1 MYSSN
6 NPIDFQTTH
15 WSIVR
20 QSREDK
26 DTGIRRES
34 LSQLYRDY
42 WYPLFIYLRR
52 KGYDPESSADY
63 VQGFFVE
70 LIDKD
75 FLRSVAPEKGRF
87 RWFMQSAV
95 QRFAA
100 GEVRRLTAKKRGG
113 DVKQFSLNVDEA
125 EGRYQLEPSD
135 GWTPES
141 LFDRRWAL
149 TVLQQTLSRLKNEYE
164 GKDKSALFDNLA
176 PMLTVDSDDLQSYEE
191 IGGALSMSAGA
202 VKVAAHRMRER
213 YRELLTS
220 VVAQTLADPEALDDE
235 IEILLKALRGPRP

>member
-1 MYSSN
+1 MTSSR

-20 QSREDK
+20 SSRENGDSVV
-26 DTGIRRES
+26 RRES
-34 LSQLYRDY
+34 LGELYQAY

-100 GEVRRLTAKKRGG
+100 GEVKRLSAKKRGG
-113 DVKQFSLNVDEA
+113 GRAKFSLNVDEA
-125 EGRYQLEPSD
+125 EGRYQLEPED

-149 TVLQQTLSRLKNEYE
+149 TVLQQALGQLQTEYGE
-164 GKDKSALFDNLA
+164 KDKSALFDSLA
-176 PMLTVDSDDLQSYEE
+176 PMLTIDSDDLQAYDRIAEQ
-191 IGGALSMSAGA
+191 LSMSTGA

-213 YRELLTS
+213 YREVLTA
-220 VVAQTLADPEALDDE
+220 VVAQTLADPDALDDE
-235 IEILLKALRGPRP
+235 IDILLKALRGPAA